1 MSDIIALCPC
11 CGSQLLIDL
20 TTGDLAELDA
30 PLAPQPTSRPRLEV
44 QHATPEFFV
53 YRDPTHHK
61 SKPVVQPLFDPR
73 PKEEIEPLNIGDLT
87 PLQEQQTAS
96 AVTNDLKHRRL
107 IP

>member
-1 MSDIIALCPC
+1 MSDIITQCPY
-11 CGSQLLIDL
+11 CGSNVLIDL
-20 TTGDLAELDA
+20 STGELQELD
-30 PLAPQPTSRPRLEV
+30 QPTASSSRPRLEV

-73 PKEEIEPLNIGDLT
+73 PQTVVEAAAIEPLS
-87 PLQEQQTAS
+87 PLQEQHTAE
-96 AVTNDLKHRRL
+96 AVANDLKQRRL

>member
-11 CGSQLLIDL
+11 CGSQLPIDL

-30 PLAPQPTSRPRLEV
+30 PVAPQPTSRPRLEV
-44 QHATPEFFV
+44 QHATPEYFV

-73 PKEEIEPLNIGDLT
+73 PKEEIESPIIDDLT
-87 PLQEQQTAS
+87 PSQKDKTET
-96 AVTNDLKHRRL
+96 AVTTDLKNRRL